1 MLQESESD
9 VREIWRSLR
18 GLFANWRGEDLTELP
33 GSRLRGNYARK
44 SVPPAQTERGRLFL
58 GAERGRWID
67 RNP

>member
-1 MLQESESD
+1 M
-9 VREIWRSLR
+9 R
-18 GLFANWRGEDLTELP
+18 GLFANWRGGDLTELP